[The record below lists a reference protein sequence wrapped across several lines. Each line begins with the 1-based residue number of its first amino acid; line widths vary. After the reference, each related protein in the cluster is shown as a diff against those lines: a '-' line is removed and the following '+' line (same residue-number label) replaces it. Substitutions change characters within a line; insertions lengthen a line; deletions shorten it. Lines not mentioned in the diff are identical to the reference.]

1 MYYKLTYTELHLSA
15 KSFMSYSYKESLI
28 KCLIDRL
35 FKICNKWNYF
45 HNDIERL
52 KFNLTKDM
60 EKDSHKVLR
69 NIVTKL
75 LAFLQT
81 LDPFFLYS

>member
-1 MYYKLTYTELHLSA
+1 
-15 KSFMSYSYKESLI
+15 
-28 KCLIDRL
+28 
-35 FKICNKWNYF
+35 
-45 HNDIERL
+45 
-52 KFNLTKDM
+52 M